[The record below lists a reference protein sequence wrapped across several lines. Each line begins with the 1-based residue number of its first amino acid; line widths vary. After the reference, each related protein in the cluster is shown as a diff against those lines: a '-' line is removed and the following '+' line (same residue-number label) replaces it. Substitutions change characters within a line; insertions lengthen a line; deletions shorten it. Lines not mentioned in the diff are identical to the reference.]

1 MSLVELGVKIDDL
14 RYMLD
19 NVDVILRG
27 LSKDY
32 FEKGKYISV
41 LRLNTVDMRVCD
53 LIEALN
59 YLSTT
64 EKSIMWD
71 GVKL

>member
-1 MSLVELGVKIDDL
+1 MSLVELGVKID
-14 RYMLD
+14 
-19 NVDVILRG
+19 
-27 LSKDY
+27 
-32 FEKGKYISV
+32 
-41 LRLNTVDMRVCD
+41 D

>member
-14 RYMLD
+14 RDMLV

>member
-14 RYMLD
+14 HYMLD
-19 NVDVILRG
+19 DVDSILRG

-32 FEKGKYISV
+32 FEKGNYISG

-53 LIEALN
+53 LIDALD
-59 YLSTT
+59 YLSAT
-64 EKSIMWD
+64 EKSIMRN